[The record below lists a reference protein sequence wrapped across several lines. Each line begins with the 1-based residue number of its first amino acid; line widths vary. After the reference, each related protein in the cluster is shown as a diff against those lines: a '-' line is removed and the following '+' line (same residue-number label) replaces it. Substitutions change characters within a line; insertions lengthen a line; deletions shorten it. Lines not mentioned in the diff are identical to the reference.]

1 MQLFLNGEETVLGD
15 TPGEWAAVADSWID
29 DYRKRFCRCHLGPQC
44 GYHFIT
50 DNIAADTW
58 WERRYALFWA
68 IADLSGADDR
78 WAVEAEAHDY
88 AADPPGF
95 LRDQWETTAA
105 RLIADHHAGLCQC
118 HKEQEP
124 ALCGPYDL
132 ATGPTAETP
141 GHRIAYLVAAADGY
155 NNEWVNHLAAAFADH
170 ALYTTA

>member
-1 MQLFLNGEETVLGD
+1 MQLFLNSEETVLGD
-15 TPGEWAAVADSWID
+15 TPTEWAAVADGWID
-29 DYRKRFCRCHLGPQC
+29 DYREGFCRCHLGPQC

-78 WAVEAEAHDY
+78 WGIEAEAHDY

-95 LRDQWETTAA
+95 LRDQWETAAA
-105 RLIADHHAGLCQC
+105 RLIADHRAGLCQC
-118 HKEQEP
+118 RKELGP
-124 ALCGPYDL
+124 CGPCDL
-132 ATGPTAETP
+132 ATGPTSEAP
-141 GHRIAYLVAAADGY
+141 GPRIAYLVAAAADGY
-155 NNEWVNHLAAAFADH
+155 NDRWAHHLAAAFADH